1 MMKQPA
7 GFWIRFL
14 ALILDGI
21 IVGIPL
27 LILAYLLTGNWDRA
41 DSLSDFF
48 AFLYALIVPVVW
60 KGFTVGKRICNIR
73 IRKEHDHL
81 PPHIG
86 TMLLRGLV
94 ATLVY
99 VLTLGIGLIAS
110 IIMVAVRE
118 DKRGLHDFI
127 AGTEVVYDD

>member
-1 MMKQPA
+1 
-7 GFWIRFL
+7 
-14 ALILDGI
+14 
-21 IVGIPL
+21 
-27 LILAYLLTGNWDRA
+27 
-41 DSLSDFF
+41 
-48 AFLYALIVPVVW
+48 
-60 KGFTVGKRICNIR
+60 
-73 IRKEHDHL
+73 
-81 PPHIG
+81 
-86 TMLLRGLV
+86 MLLRGLV